1 MYTDPMATYQPKDR
15 VVVASRPRTT
25 ADMTSNLYFP
35 HYGGL
40 TGTVLKVYGEEAAV
54 LVDRSSLPGPIL
66 SRHEDNEKQQ
76 RQRWLDSLS
85 DEARNKLSAAD
96 KQFALNYAILVH
108 VSDLA
113 PTDGPAPEAAQ
124 RKTAKDLE
132 AAEAAFLASRTTAA
146 DS

>member
-1 MYTDPMATYQPKDR
+1 MATYQPKDR
-15 VVVASRPRTT
+15 VVVAARPRTT
-25 ADMTSNLYFP
+25 ADMNSNLYFP

-40 TGTVLKVYGEEAAV
+40 IGSILKVYGEEAAV
-54 LVDRSSLPGPIL
+54 LVDRASLPPAIL

-85 DEARNKLSAAD
+85 DEARNKLSAED
-96 KQFALNYAILVH
+96 KKFQLNYAILVH

-113 PTDGPAPEAAQ
+113 PATGAAAEAPPA

-132 AAEAAFLASRTTAA
+132 DAETAYLASRA
-146 DS
+146 SS